1 MDEQIQPFWLI
12 NYFIAQPKMEKIVQ
26 LKQNKNAFFSDD
38 EDGADVEEQE
48 VHPLINLQKEALR
61 EKPTS
66 LQPDTEEI

>member
-1 MDEQIQPFWLI
+1 
-12 NYFIAQPKMEKIVQ
+12 MEKIVQ